1 MVSIPQLSWAY
12 PIASS
17 GFPTTAPINVQTELT
32 GAVEDGSLLWDA
44 GGEITNQ
51 PGGLAI
57 GILPT
62 SFTSA
67 TYGTV
72 PVASAQNVVT
82 VRSKAGAQVVLVGA
96 FTIYPTRLLV
106 KRDGTIRI
114 DWELNL
120 QSGITA

>member
-1 MVSIPQLSWAY
+1 MVSIPQLSWTY

-17 GFPTTAPINVQTELT
+17 GVATTAPISVQSELT
-32 GAVEDGSLLWDA
+32 GAVEDGTLLLDA
-44 GGEITNQ
+44 GIKVTVQ
-51 PGGLAI
+51 AGGLAVGLI
-57 GILPT
+57 TT
-62 SFTSA
+62 SFTAPS
-67 TYGTV
+67 YGTV
-72 PVASAQNVVT
+72 ALTQPQNVMT
-82 VRSKAGAQVVLVGA
+82 VRSKAGAQVVLAGA